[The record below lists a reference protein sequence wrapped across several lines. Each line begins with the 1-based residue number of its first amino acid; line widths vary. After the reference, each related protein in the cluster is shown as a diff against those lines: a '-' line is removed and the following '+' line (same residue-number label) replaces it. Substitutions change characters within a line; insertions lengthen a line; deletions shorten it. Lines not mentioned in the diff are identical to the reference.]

1 MRAFIHKDPLLNESK
16 PSERR
21 VYSVSEVTRE
31 IKMTLEEGF
40 PSLWIEGEISNFKKH
55 SSGHSYFSL
64 KDSEAQISC
73 VMWRGRSQNL
83 IFDPVDGLKVLVFGS
98 LTVYERQG
106 RYQVDVVRLQ
116 PAGVGE
122 LQMAFEILKRRLEEE
137 GLFDPE
143 HKKTLPAFPERIGV
157 VTSPTGAAIRDIVS
171 VIQRRFPSVR
181 IILRPV
187 RVQGEGAAREIAD
200 AIREFNE
207 YGEIDVLIVGRGG
220 GSLEDLWA
228 FNEEIVVRAVFESE
242 IPIISAVG
250 HEIDFSLSDFA
261 ADVRAPT
268 PSAAAELVVKNRD
281 ELLQTIDHSITSI
294 KRSIQDRIQFY
305 RDRILRIE
313 KSYGFRWPADRIRE
327 FQMRLD
333 DTLRKLETGQLHR
346 FGSIKA
352 EIDQLTGRLKALD
365 PQSVMERGYSITSRL
380 RDGTVV
386 KCSMD
391 VQEKEAIRIRFAQG
405 SVLGEVEEIEEEG
418 FCNDR
423 FNG

>member
-1 MRAFIHKDPLLNESK
+1 MFIHKDPLLNESK

-21 VYSVSEVTRE
+21 VYSVSEITRE
-31 IKMTLEEGF
+31 IKITLEEGF
-40 PSLWIEGEISNFKKH
+40 PPLWIEGEISNFKKH

-64 KDSEAQISC
+64 KDSEAQIGC
-73 VMWRGRSQNL
+73 VMWRGRNQNL
-83 IFDPVDGLKVLVFGS
+83 IFEPADGLKVLVFGS
-98 LTVYERQG
+98 LSVYERQG

-122 LQMAFEILKRRLEEE
+122 LQMAFEVLKRRLEEE
-137 GLFDPE
+137 GLFDPA
-143 HKKTLPAFPERIGV
+143 HKKLLPAFPERIGV

-171 VIQRRFPSVR
+171 VIHRRFPSVK

-187 RVQGEGAAREIAD
+187 RVQGEEAAREIAD
-200 AIREFNE
+200 AIQEMNE

-228 FNEEIVVRAVFESE
+228 FNEEIVVRAIFRSK
-242 IPIISAVG
+242 IPVVSAVG

-281 ELLQTIDHSITSI
+281 ELFQIIDHSIIGI

-305 RDRILRIE
+305 RDRIRMIE

-327 FQMRLD
+327 FQLRLD
-333 DTLRKLETGQLHR
+333 DRVRSLETGQLHR
-346 FGSIKA
+346 LGEIRAK
-352 EIDQLTGRLKALD
+352 IDQTTEKLKALD
-365 PQSVMERGYSITSRL
+365 PKSVMERGYSITTRL
-380 RDGTVV
+380 KDGTVV
-386 KCSMD
+386 KRSVD
-391 VQEKEAIRIRFAQG
+391 VQEREAIRIRFAHG
-405 SVLGEVEEIEEEG
+405 TVRGKVEEIEEVS
-418 FCNDR
+418 
-423 FNG
+423 